1 MMHRYEVVKKD
12 HDDAEAKIEEKKK
25 EREQASEERVREL
38 DEQTAADMALLV
50 SAQQERERLV
60 EQQQRETAVLGRT
73 LTSMLARLR
82 EAVAGIELMEA
93 TGDAGRAEREAT
105 VNGEGKVEEGGWLRQ
120 LHAVEEEQAMH
131 ACAFVY

>member
-1 MMHRYEVVKKD
+1 M
-12 HDDAEAKIEEKKK
+12 
-25 EREQASEERVREL
+25 REL

-93 TGDAGRAEREAT
+93 TGGAGRAEREAT

-131 ACAFVY
+131 ACAFVS